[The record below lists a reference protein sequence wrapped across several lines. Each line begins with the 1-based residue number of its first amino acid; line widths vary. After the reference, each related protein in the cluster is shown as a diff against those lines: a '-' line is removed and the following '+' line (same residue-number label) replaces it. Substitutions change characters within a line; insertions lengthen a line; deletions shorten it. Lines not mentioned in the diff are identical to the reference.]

1 MEECN
6 QPLSSGLAGACKSAR
21 LGLGLPSGP
30 PHAFGMPRPYLP
42 PELVRLIDAY
52 VRRLERELRLL
63 ALHAGH
69 LGLTLVAAARAGGSR
84 DVRFLLAAGADS
96 CLPAALR
103 AASAGGHLEVLRAL
117 LAAPPAAALT
127 PRDLGDALSEAA
139 LAGRAHCVRSLVAA
153 GARVNFHDGRPLLW
167 AALRGEAATV
177 VALLELG
184 ADARACGGLAAAW
197 AAEAG
202 FEGVAALLRGQP
214 RLY

>member
-1 MEECN
+1 MEQCK
-6 QPLSSGLAGACKSAR
+6 QPLGSGLAGACKSAR
-21 LGLGLPSGP
+21 LGLGLPAGK
-30 PHAFGMPRPYLP
+30 PHGTPRPYLP
-42 PELVRLIDAY
+42 PELVRLIDAI
-52 VRRLERELRLL
+52 VRRLERERRLL
-63 ALHAGH
+63 AMHAGH
-69 LGLTLVAAARAGGSR
+69 LGLTLVAAARAGGAR
-84 DVRFLLAAGADS
+84 DVRFLLAAGADA

-103 AASAGGHLEVLRAL
+103 AAAAGGHMEALSAL

-153 GARVNFHDGRPLLW
+153 GARVNYHDGRPLLW
-167 AALRGEAATV
+167 SALRGEAATV

-202 FEGVAALLRGQP
+202 FEGVAELLRGQP
-214 RLY
+214 RL